1 MTDKI
6 LVTGVSGFIAK
17 HVALLLLQKGYE
29 VRGTVRALNK
39 AVQVKKSLEAAGAD
53 LARLSFVAADLE
65 ADEGWA
71 EAAKGCAGVMH
82 VASPFP
88 AQQPRTRDALVPGAR
103 DGALRVIKAARNS
116 DRIVM
121 TSSIAAMIYRAD
133 RPTQFTFSEE
143 DWTDIDWPPLTPYI
157 VSKTAAELEAW
168 DVAVGG
174 GFKHRLVTVNP
185 SLVLGPP
192 LDDDYGASLDLVRL
206 LMKGA
211 YPALPPAYYPIV
223 DVRDV
228 AALHVAALETPEAAG
243 RRLIASSDT
252 LSIKAVA
259 DVLRE
264 AYPDR
269 ARKIP
274 GKVLPAWLV
283 RTLAVF
289 DRQLATVTP
298 DLNIEPQADTAYVT
312 ALTGIRC
319 RPAREAVLDAAG
331 AMVRLNGF

>member
-1 MTDKI
+1 M
-6 LVTGVSGFIAK
+6 
-17 HVALLLLQKGYE
+17 
-29 VRGTVRALNK
+29 
-39 AVQVKKSLEAAGAD
+39 
-53 LARLSFVAADLE
+53 
-65 ADEGWA
+65 
-71 EAAKGCAGVMH
+71 
-82 VASPFP
+82 
-88 AQQPRTRDALVPGAR
+88 
-103 DGALRVIKAARNS
+103 
-116 DRIVM
+116 
-121 TSSIAAMIYRAD
+121 
-133 RPTQFTFSEE
+133 
-143 DWTDIDWPPLTPYI
+143 
-157 VSKTAAELEAW
+157 
-168 DVAVGG
+168 
-174 GFKHRLVTVNP
+174 
-185 SLVLGPP
+185 
-192 LDDDYGASLDLVRL
+192 
-206 LMKGA
+206 
-211 YPALPPAYYPIV
+211 
-223 DVRDV
+223 RDV